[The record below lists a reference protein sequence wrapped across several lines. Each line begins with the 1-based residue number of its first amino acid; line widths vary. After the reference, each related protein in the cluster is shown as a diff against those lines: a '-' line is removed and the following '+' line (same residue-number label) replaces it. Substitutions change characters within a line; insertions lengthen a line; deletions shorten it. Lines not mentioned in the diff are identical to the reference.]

1 MLARVNMSK
10 KIVTVALFLVV
21 IVLFSFVF
29 AACDKGGGEAV
40 APVDATYVIQYTDD
54 TGTYSIDVKQGEPY
68 SISAIPTREGYDF
81 LGLFDAEVGGT
92 QYVNAHGASLTP
104 FADKKNLVLFPQF
117 KAKEYRLV
125 LNYQGAPV
133 TGEREIVVSY
143 GSRIESLPTDLT
155 LEHKTF
161 VGWWTEPD
169 RKGLQVADEYGVIP
183 EASLISP
190 RNFDLSD
197 PDGFIRLYAGFQG
210 EMHTVTFYFEDGM
223 APEEREVEHGTAIS
237 SVETDTLVDGNAVLT
252 WSLEPNDEDRSGL
265 FTGRVESDL
274 TLYALEYAP
283 VITFDAN
290 GGDNNISSIVAR
302 AGSAIALPE
311 ATRENWQF
319 AGWYTTG
326 GVRYTATTMP
336 QESIALTARW
346 TPMLIFDER
355 GGTLVDDIAA
365 EQGTRVTLPETEKD
379 GYIFAGWYTET
390 GEEYTSTAMPSVS
403 TKLVAKYRKVLTEK
417 VVIFSNTETRRNDL
431 SAPSIDEGCDAVDLT
446 DIFNS
451 GVRLV
456 KITAHYQVMYEN
468 SSGYKTISSTQPAY
482 THMKWYSA
490 YSASDAYCV
499 WSYSDEHVANRTWSS
514 ITQTAEID
522 LNSGTLYVCRYL
534 SVFYNRNS
542 SDASWTDFWIEVEY
556 PDMSQLY

>member
-21 IVLFSFVF
+21 IALFSFVF
-29 AACDKGGGEAV
+29 AACDKFGVEAV

-104 FADKKNLVLFPQF
+104 FADNKNLVLFPQF

-183 EASLISP
+183 EASFISP

-346 TPMLIFDER
+346 TPKLIFDER

-379 GYIFAGWYTET
+379 GYIFAGWYTEQ
-390 GEEYTSTAMPSVS
+390 GEEYTATSMPEYS
-403 TKLVAKYRKVLTEK
+403 TKLVAKYRKTLKEK
-417 VVIFSNTETRRNDL
+417 VVILTSDVNYKNQET
-431 SAPSIDEGCDAVDLT
+431 SATIDEGCYEVDLSNLY
-446 DIFNS
+446 DK
-451 GVRLV
+451 GVREV
-456 KITAHYQVMYEN
+456 RVIANYKAAWQVGYAGRRP
-468 SSGYKTISSTQPAY
+468 SSNNPAY
-482 THMKWYSA
+482 TYMKWFSQKLASNA
-490 YSASDAYCV
+490 YLIWDYQDTHIADNIYESFS
-499 WSYSDEHVANRTWSS
+499 NNTK
-514 ITQTAEID
+514 INLTTPK
-522 LNSGTLYVCRYL
+522 LYVCLYMRQTY
-534 SVFYNRNS
+534 SF
-542 SDASWTDFWIEVEY
+542 DTAFWTDFWVEVEY

>member
-10 KIVTVALFLVV
+10 KIVTVALFLV
-21 IVLFSFVF
+21 IIALFSFVF
-29 AACDKGGGEAV
+29 AACDKFGGEAV

-104 FADKKNLVLFPQF
+104 FADNKNLVLFPQF

-183 EASLISP
+183 EASFISP

-379 GYIFAGWYTET
+379 GYMFAGWYTET

-403 TKLVAKYRKVLTEK
+403 TKLVAKYRQMLTEK
-417 VVIFSNTETRRNDL
+417 VVVFDKSKWISESYHDAPSTQDLFYTVDL
-431 SAPSIDEGCDAVDLT
+431 SNVY
-446 DIFNS
+446 NS
-451 GVRLV
+451 GARQIN
-456 KITAHYQVMYEN
+456 ITAHYRSYSESRYA
-468 SSGYKTISSTQPAY
+468 SSSRPYY
-482 THMKWYSA
+482 TYMRWYSEF
-490 YSASDAYCV
+490 SVSDAFCV
-499 WSYSDEHVANRTWSS
+499 WSYSDAHVQQSVAKDCVQMTTIN
-514 ITQTAEID
+514 
-522 LNSGTLYVCRYL
+522 LNQPKLYVALY
-534 SVFYNRNS
+534 STSGQYS
-542 SDASWTDFWIEVEY
+542 QTGKWTDFWIEVEY

>member
-1 MLARVNMSK
+1 MSK

-104 FADKKNLVLFPQF
+104 FADNKNLVLFPQF

-183 EASLISP
+183 EASFISP
-190 RNFDLSD
+190 RSFDLSD

-283 VITFDAN
+283 IITFYAN

-311 ATRENWQF
+311 ATREYWQF

-365 EQGTRVTLPETEKD
+365 EQGTRVTLPITEKD
-379 GYIFAGWYTET
+379 GYMFAGWYTEQ

-403 TKLVAKYRKVLTEK
+403 TKLVAKYRKVEK
-417 VVIFSNTETRRNDL
+417 EIIVIANESTVITVDDTTKPTADIGFYK
-431 SAPSIDEGCDAVDLT
+431 IDLT
-446 DIFNS
+446 SIHQQ
-451 GVRLV
+451 GVK
-456 KITAHYQVMYEN
+456 KIHVRTTYKARYYN
-468 SSGYKTISSTQPAY
+468 ASSSSSSLSSSRPSY
-482 THMKWYSA
+482 TNMAWYSA
-490 YSASDAYCV
+490 NIVNSAYKI
-499 WSYSDEHVANRTWSS
+499 WEYSDSHTSS
-514 ITQTAEID
+514 MIWNTFTHETTLNID
-522 LNSGTLYVCRYL
+522 SDSVYLALYHTNNTGHYRSGG
-534 SVFYNRNS
+534 N
-542 SDASWTDFWIEVEY
+542 WTDFWIEVEY

>member
-1 MLARVNMSK
+1 MSK

-21 IVLFSFVF
+21 IALFSFVF
-29 AACDKGGGEAV
+29 AACDNFGGEAV

-104 FADKKNLVLFPQF
+104 FADNKNLVLFPQF

-169 RKGLQVADEYGVIP
+169 RKGLRVADEYGVIP
-183 EASLISP
+183 EASFISP

-290 GGDNNISSIVAR
+290 GGDEVTSIITR
-302 AGSAIALPE
+302 TGSAIVLPE
-311 ATRENWQF
+311 AVRGGWQF
-319 AGWYTTG
+319 AGWYTADGIKFTE
-326 GVRYTATTMP
+326 TTMP
-336 QESIALTARW
+336 SDSVKLIAKW
-346 TPMLIFDER
+346 NPMLIFDER

-365 EQGTRVTLPETEKD
+365 EQGTRVTLPITEKD
-379 GYIFAGWYTET
+379 GYMFAGWYTEQ
-390 GEEYTSTAMPSVS
+390 GDEYTSTVMPVSS
-403 TKLVAKYRKVLTEK
+403 TKLEARYFKTILKKYAIVSADDYGKLSTTQPSFDDERNYNILDLSELYDAGIRRITITAYYKARYIWSRRLPDVTYIHMNYYTQQVASEGYKVWEYSDN
-417 VVIFSNTETRRNDL
+417 FQRND
-431 SAPSIDEGCDAVDLT
+431 DEFHDFSHSTSLELT
-446 DIFNS
+446 SPKLYIAKFMSD
-451 GVRLV
+451 
-456 KITAHYQVMYEN
+456 Y
-468 SSGYKTISSTQPAY
+468 ST
-482 THMKWYSA
+482 
-490 YSASDAYCV
+490 
-499 WSYSDEHVANRTWSS
+499 
-514 ITQTAEID
+514 
-522 LNSGTLYVCRYL
+522 
-534 SVFYNRNS
+534 
-542 SDASWTDFWIEVEY
+542 WTGAIGQGEVLDFWIEVEY